1 MKVNGFLSVVL
12 GLGASL
18 SSSLAAQ
25 LAIYNFTSTHTIVGT
40 SYDIKSRS
48 TGVLIID
55 LEADHAVRIS
65 KFREQDT
72 RLFAVA
78 DEPNFKRW
86 RALRPKGATTM
97 MVSQYGTGTNG
108 VSREGVT
115 LASGKDE
122 SVNIG
127 QQTYSLPKSLDETG
141 YTLID
146 VGGEYVNGMSTITS
160 THTFSSK
167 QTIDANT
174 QNETLE
180 QVVERL
186 RQSLLAEGCEEIVA
200 D

>member
-1 MKVNGFLSVVL
+1 MKALLSVVL
-12 GLGASL
+12 GLGAFL

-25 LAIYNFTSTHTIVGT
+25 LAIYNFTSSHDIVGNG
-40 SYDIKSRS
+40 SYIKSRS

-55 LEADHAVRIS
+55 LEGDRAARIS
-65 KFREQDT
+65 KFRGDGF

-97 MVSQYGTGTNG
+97 TVSRYVTGTNG
-108 VSREGVT
+108 VSRQGVT
-115 LASGKDE
+115 FASGKDE
-122 SVNIG
+122 SLNIG
-127 QQTYSLPKSLDETG
+127 RQTSSLPKSLVETG

-146 VGGEYVNGMSTITS
+146 VGGEYVNGMSTINS
-160 THTFSSK
+160 THTFSAK
-167 QTIDANT
+167 QTIAANT

-186 RQSLLAEGCEEIVA
+186 RQALNAEGYSEITPN
-200 D
+200 